1 MRKLLLSVQ
10 VVNHREVRGIM
21 ETSNMSLRSMDRGP
35 EAEAAGVLLS
45 IFQEQNCARP
55 CLNSPQ
61 GRVPN
66 FAFSVDH
73 ASSSAANSTLSN
85 TSSDSTEFP
94 EKPADAIAE
103 KAPEA
108 AYSIKSKRE
117 SPRLKDSFAANS
129 TLSNTSSDS
138 SQFPEKPAATI
149 AEKEPAYWIK
159 SPNGR
164 LYLQSAL
171 RESLRFKW
179 SVCTAT

>member
-1 MRKLLLSVQ
+1 MRKLLSVQ

-85 TSSDSTEFP
+85 TSSDS
-94 EKPADAIAE
+94 
-103 KAPEA
+103 
-108 AYSIKSKRE
+108 
-117 SPRLKDSFAANS
+117 
-129 TLSNTSSDS
+129 